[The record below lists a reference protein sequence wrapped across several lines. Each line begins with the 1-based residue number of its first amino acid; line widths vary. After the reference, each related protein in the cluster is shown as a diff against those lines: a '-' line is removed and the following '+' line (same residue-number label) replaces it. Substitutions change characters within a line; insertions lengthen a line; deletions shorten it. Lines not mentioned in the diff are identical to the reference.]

1 MKKDKIV
8 IDILSRWAIEHLNE
22 KSIDENTCIISI
34 SGSDEKIPNIDHYN
48 CDKLY
53 LQFDDISTK
62 EEHEKFGYALFDEYL
77 AWSILT
83 FINQQLDK
91 KKFPFK
97 IIIHC
102 HAGICRSAAVGA
114 ALSKI
119 MFNQDDHIFR
129 ERVPNM
135 LVYRTILQ
143 IWFENDDIHKILPN
157 INRIRYQNLNYI

>member
-1 MKKDKIV
+1 MKKDKII

-22 KSIDENTCIISI
+22 KSIDENTCIVSI
-34 SGSDEKIPNIDHYN
+34 SGSDEEIPNIDHYN

-53 LQFDDISTK
+53 LQFDDITTK

-83 FINQQLDK
+83 FIDQQLDK

-129 ERVPNM
+129 EKVPNM